1 MSGDLVLRGS
11 YSAKIDAKG
20 RLKIP
25 TAFRPLIEDK
35 PGGALFITSVDAK
48 CVRVYSLAA
57 WQAVEARL
65 SRVPSEHPSRKKFLN
80 RVNYFGQM
88 AELDAQ
94 GRVSIPL
101 RVREAASIVGDVDVL
116 GLSSHLEVWNHER
129 FVAKLDSEPFTEAD
143 ARDLA
148 EFGI

>member
-11 YSAKIDAKG
+11 YSARIDAKG
-20 RLKIP
+20 RLKLP
-25 TAFRPLIEDK
+25 TAFRPLVEVK

-57 WQAVEARL
+57 WQAVEERL
-65 SRVPSEHPSRKKFLN
+65 ARVPSEHPSRKKFLN

-88 AELDAQ
+88 AELDSQ
-94 GRVSIPL
+94 GRVSIPQRL
-101 RVREAASIVGDVDVL
+101 REAAGIVGDVDVL
-116 GLSSHLEVWNHER
+116 GVSTHLEVWNHER
-129 FVAKLDSEPFTEAD
+129 FVSKLDSEPFTEAD